1 MALLQETKIRLSEKD
16 VKGFVSLLEDSSEQV
31 LNLIAQQIP
40 KFDDSSLKYIEEI
53 VDDCDNE
60 ILLDNWNHASKLAL
74 TQQIQTWKKAPELE
88 TGLFLLARLKNPGL
102 EIDRYQAILEN
113 LARRVSQ
120 RIKITSNS
128 RERIQALNQVMF
140 GEEGFV
146 GNQLNYYDLEN
157 NFLHTVIDTRMGN
170 PIMLSALYILVGR
183 RAGLDLR
190 GIGAPGHFIVK
201 YEDLLLDP
209 FFAGKSITKAECI
222 IRSQELDVNWR
233 DEFLDPI
240 DDALIVSRSIRN
252 LASVYKKQKEFKKAA
267 DITSLLKLV

>member
-1 MALLQETKIRLSEKD
+1 MALLEETKIRLSEKD
-16 VKGFVSLLEDSSEQV
+16 LKGFISLLEDSSEQI
-31 LNLIAQQIP
+31 LNLMSQQIH
-40 KFDDSSLKYIEEI
+40 KFDDSSLKHIEAI
-53 VDDCDNE
+53 VDNSDNE
-60 ILLDNWNHASKLAL
+60 ILLDNWSHASRLAL
-74 TQQIQTWKKAPELE
+74 IQRIQNWKKTPELE
-88 TGLFLLARLKNPGL
+88 SGLFLLARLKNPGL
-102 EIDRYQAILEN
+102 EVERYKAILN
-113 LARRVSQ
+113 GFAKRISQ
-120 RIKITSNS
+120 KIKANSNS
-128 RERIQALNQVMF
+128 KERIQALNQILF
-140 GEEGFV
+140 NEEGFV

-157 NFLHTVIDTRMGN
+157 NFLHTVIDTKMGN

-209 FFAGKSITKAECI
+209 FFAGKTITKAECI

-240 DDALIVSRSIRN
+240 DDGLIVSRSIRN
-252 LASVYKKQKEFKKAA
+252 LASVYKKQKEFKKAD